1 MSNYNFT
8 SAFFGGFSSGSSFS
22 GLLGEYNSIKNG
34 SYRRLLKSYYGK
46 YNADGTAKST
56 DKTEQTTRKQKTS
69 SDTIDSAKNLNAVSE
84 KATSLQNAAIKL
96 AAVKEGTSSIYAK
109 KTIVEKKDGL
119 TTTRTDYDYDTV
131 TSAVKSLVSA
141 YNETLDEAS
150 KVGSASIQKKAK
162 WMMDLTT
169 QYKDQLSEFGI
180 SVDKDGRL
188 SLDENVFRGKDMEDI
203 QDFFEGSNSFTS
215 KLARKASSLSGAAD
229 LQATRAA
236 SAYTSTGNTY
246 KPESTNSGTVFDSL
260 F

>member
-8 SAFFGGFSSGSSFS
+8 GAFFGGFSSGSSFS

-56 DKTEQTTRKQKTS
+56 TKTERERKPKTS
-69 SDTIDSAKNLNAVSE
+69 SDTIDSAKNLNKVSE

-96 AAVKEGTSSIYAK
+96 SAVKEGTSSIYAK
-109 KTIVEKKDGL
+109 KTIVDKKDGI

-131 TSAVKSLVSA
+131 VGAVKSLVTA

-162 WMMDLTT
+162 WMMDLTA
-169 QYKDQLSEFGI
+169 QYKSQLSDMGI
-180 SVDKDGRL
+180 TADKDGRL
-188 SLDENVFRGKDMEDI
+188 SLDENVLRGKDMEDI

>member
-8 SAFFGGFSSGSSFS
+8 SAFFGGFSSSSSFS

-46 YNADGTAKST
+46 YNADGTTKST
-56 DKTEQTTRKQKTS
+56 EKTERERKQKTS
-69 SDTIDSAKNLNAVSE
+69 SDTMDSAKKLTAVSE
-84 KATSLQNAAIKL
+84 KATSLQNAATKL
-96 AAVKEGTSSIYAK
+96 SAVKEGTSSIYAK
-109 KTIVEKKDGL
+109 KTIVEKKDGV

-131 TSAVKSLVSA
+131 TSAVRSLVTA
-141 YNETLDEAS
+141 YNETLDEAA
-150 KVGSASIQKKAK
+150 KVGSGSVQNKAK
-162 WMMDLTT
+162 WMTDLTA

-180 SVDKDGRL
+180 SVDKEGRL
-188 SLDENVFRGKDMEDI
+188 SLDEKVFRGKEMPDI

-215 KLARKASSLSGAAD
+215 KLARKASSLAGAAD

-236 SAYTSTGNTY
+236 SAYTPSGDTY
-246 KPESTNSGTVFDSL
+246 KPESMNSGTVFDSL

>member
-56 DKTEQTTRKQKTS
+56 TKTERERKPKTS
-69 SDTIDSAKNLNAVSE
+69 SDTMDSAKSLTSVSE
-84 KATSLQNAAIKL
+84 KATALQNAATKL
-96 AAVKEGTSSIYAK
+96 SAVKEGTSSIYAK
-109 KTIVEKKDGL
+109 KTLVEKKDGI

-131 TSAVKSLVSA
+131 TSAVKSLVTA
-141 YNETLDEAS
+141 YNETLDEAA
-150 KVGSASIQKKAK
+150 KVGSASVQNKAK
-162 WMMDLTT
+162 WMMSVTA

-180 SVDKDGRL
+180 SVDKEGRL
-188 SLDENVFRGKDMEDI
+188 SLDEKVFRGREMPDI

-215 KLARKASSLSGAAD
+215 KIARKASSLSGAAD

-236 SAYTSTGNTY
+236 SAYTPSGNTY
-246 KPESTNSGTVFDSL
+246 KPESMNSGTVFDSL